1 MDAKKVI
8 WFGAIAGSIL
18 GGCVPNLWH
27 ASSLSLSGLVWSTLG
42 GLLGIF
48 LGYRLS
54 R

>member
-1 MDAKKVI
+1 MDAKKLI

-27 ASSLSLSGLVWSTLG
+27 ASLLSLSGLVCSTLG